1 MLYELVKERKVRG
14 LTQKDMADLLGV
26 VPITYFRKE
35 NGKVD
40 FTDAEK
46 LKILELFDLPKGK
59 INIFF
64 EKQLT
69 QKVKKEEGK

>member
-1 MLYELVKERKVRG
+1 MLYELVKQRKMRN
-14 LTQKDMADLLGV
+14 LTQKDMAELLGV

-46 LKILELFDLPKGK
+46 LKILDLFELPKEK
-59 INIFF
+59 VSIFF
-64 EKQLT
+64 EK
-69 QKVKKEEGK
+69 

>member
-1 MLYELVKERKVRG
+1 MYCSEGGADMLYELVKQRKMRN
-14 LTQKDMADLLGV
+14 LTQKDMAELLGV

-46 LKILELFDLPKGK
+46 LKILDLFELPKEK
-59 INIFF
+59 VSIFF
-64 EKQLT
+64 EK
-69 QKVKKEEGK
+69 